1 MAEEL
6 YINQGE
12 FSAEHEVVLQIL
24 QKEDIPAVQARLSTI
39 PGKPVIYTLSHRGFK
54 GFRGRSTETA
64 LKEINATQVGTMGDA
79 WIDYMG
85 RPKLKAKI
93 NVTDPDSET
102 NIQTGEVLISDGYWH
117 DPDTPYISSF
127 DFDHL
132 LIYPLASGIKQ
143 GEPAALILNQQPEV
157 NSLAEKTEEPTSL
170 ECLNSILKTNQAE
183 LMDRE
188 KTILSLNQ
196 QIEAKEGIIVQKDKT
211 ISEKEILITNQT
223 KEIEGYQKQ
232 LADIEAAEELKV
244 NQALFDTYAKGVQDK
259 FESRKS
265 ELGDPKTS
273 KRLILEMNQE
283 QAKVKVPEFTK
294 AEGTKFVVN
303 QTTDAEDAEAEAA
316 WASSHVRL

>member
-6 YINQGE
+6 YINQSE
-12 FSAEHEVVLQIL
+12 FSAEHEVVLQVL
-24 QKEDIPAVQARLSTI
+24 QDEDIPAVQARLSTI
-39 PGKPVIYTLSHRGFK
+39 PGKPIIYTLSHQGFK
-54 GFRGRSTETA
+54 GFRGRTPEIA
-64 LKEINATQVGTMGDA
+64 LKEINATQVGKMGDA
-79 WIDYMG
+79 WIDYVG

-93 NVTDPDSET
+93 NVTDPDSES
-102 NIQTGEVLISDGYWH
+102 NIQKGDVLISDGYWH

-132 LIYPLASGIKQ
+132 LIYPRASGIKQ

-157 NSLAEKTEEPTSL
+157 NSLAEKTDEPTSL
-170 ECLNSILKTNQAE
+170 EYANSLLKTNQAE

-196 QIEAKEGIIVQKDKT
+196 QIEAKDGIIAQKDQV
-211 ISEKEILITNQT
+211 ISERDTLITNQT

-232 LADIEAAEELKV
+232 LFDIEAAEELKV

-265 ELGDPKTS
+265 ELGDPKAS
-273 KRLILEMNQE
+273 KRLLLEMNQE
-283 QAKVKVPEFTK
+283 QAKVKVPEFTQ

-303 QTTDAEDAEAEAA
+303 QTAEAEDAEAEAA
-316 WASSHVRL
+316 WANSHVRL